1 MHKLCPFRGVWRYI
15 NICLPDL
22 NFMACGP
29 ENCKMLLLTELPASW
44 TSCAHRNGIRAAD
57 VPAVLGALSGCRMEP
72 GLCCYQ
78 TGPFIPEQ
86 IANQNPSAVPS
97 LQTQWL
103 VLVPLSLQLLHEDI
117 LSSAPW
123 LRSAQLQMFWL
134 HENHSVCLHVSVGT
148 GFGVKQNLAF
158 GQSLLWRV
166 LSSARHLG
174 DTW

>member
-1 MHKLCPFRGVWRYI
+1 M
-15 NICLPDL
+15 
-22 NFMACGP
+22 
-29 ENCKMLLLTELPASW
+29 
-44 TSCAHRNGIRAAD
+44 
-57 VPAVLGALSGCRMEP
+57 LGALSGCRMEP

-78 TGPFIPEQ
+78 TGPCIPEQ
-86 IANQNPSAVPS
+86 IANQSPSTLRT

-134 HENHSVCLHVSVGT
+134 HENHSVCLHVCVGT

-158 GQSLLWRV
+158 AVHSPLQCKTLGKHVVNVRGGKKRQSTEADERERKR
-166 LSSARHLG
+166 SAKLG
-174 DTW
+174 AKCHKTSEN

>member
-1 MHKLCPFRGVWRYI
+1 
-15 NICLPDL
+15 
-22 NFMACGP
+22 
-29 ENCKMLLLTELPASW
+29 MLLLTELPASW
-44 TSCAHRNGIRAAD
+44 TSWAHRNGIRAAD
-57 VPAVLGALSGCRMEP
+57 VSAVLGALSGCRVEP

-86 IANQNPSAVPS
+86 IANQNPSTLRS

-123 LRSAQLQMFWL
+123 LRSAQPQMFWL
-134 HENHSVCLHVSVGT
+134 HENHSVSLHVCVGT
-148 GFGVKQNLAF
+148 GFVVKQNPAF

-174 DTW
+174 NTW